1 MLYHRKHDF
10 VDVPIASNV
19 RMAPVLANTMSATL
33 VIAVEIIQ
41 TKWIATILNIGVILR
56 MDFVIGVKIVEEI
69 GL

>member
-1 MLYHRKHDF
+1 
-10 VDVPIASNV
+10 
-19 RMAPVLANTMSATL
+19 MAPVLANTMSATL